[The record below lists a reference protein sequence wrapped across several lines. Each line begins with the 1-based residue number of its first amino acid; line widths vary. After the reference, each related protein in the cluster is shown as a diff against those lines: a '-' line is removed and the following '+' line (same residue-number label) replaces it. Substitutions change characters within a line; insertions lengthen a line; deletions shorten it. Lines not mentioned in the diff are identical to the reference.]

1 MLECPVVLWTPFLGK
16 GGRNVE
22 ECPEGWTSLTGGCY
36 KFLTEKLTWVE
47 AKEECEKLLG
57 WLIEI
62 VSEEQNDA
70 IYKEGLRQK
79 IDWAW
84 IGLSDTAKE
93 GEWVWT
99 SGKKATFLNWAPKQ
113 PSNTNWG
120 KVTEDCAAISLRA
133 KTPPGQPWDAVKKW
147 NDGPCNKYGGAAICQ
162 TRKKGE

>member
-16 GGRNVE
+16 GGWNGE
-22 ECPEGWTSLTGGCY
+22 ECPEGWTSLNGGCY

-147 NDGPCNKYGGAAICQ
+147 NDGPCNKYAGATICQ
-162 TRKKGE
+162 TRKRGE